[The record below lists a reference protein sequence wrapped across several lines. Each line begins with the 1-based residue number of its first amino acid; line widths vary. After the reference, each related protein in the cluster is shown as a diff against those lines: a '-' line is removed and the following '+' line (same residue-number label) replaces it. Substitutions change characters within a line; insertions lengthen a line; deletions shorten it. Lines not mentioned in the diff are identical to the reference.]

1 MKRTIVRAFSTA
13 AVLSAVYAGTAHAST
28 YTVKKGDNLSHIAS
42 KNHTSVKT
50 LMALNGLKSDSLQ
63 INQKLKLP
71 ETKAKTTTVTKTSS
85 PAKTYTVKSGDALIK
100 IANKYNVSIG
110 DLKLWNG
117 LDSTL
122 IYPGQVL
129 KVSGPSGSTFTPES
143 VNNKQSTISK
153 LTTTTYVVK
162 NGDSLSKIAVKYK
175 TTVAELKKLNQLKSD
190 RIYVGQK
197 LQVAGKAAPGNSALA
212 ETPPKQTT
220 TTPAK
225 NVSSYTVKSGD
236 TLGKI
241 VKEFGLSLA
250 DLKALNGLKSD
261 LIYVGQNL
269 KVTGKPAE
277 AAKPPATQPPKNPV
291 QPAKPQTP
299 QTNAT
304 DYIVK
309 SGDTLGGIA
318 SKAGMTVAELKT
330 LNNMTSDRIYVGQ
343 KLKIKGTS
351 VSVPESTQ
359 TPTQTQPQPSGGDVS
374 AQIVSTAKSLMGIPY
389 VWAGSTPSGFDCSG
403 FIYYVAKQ
411 AGIEIGRLTAEGY
424 YNRSYYVDKPKS
436 GDLVFFE
443 NTYKS
448 GISHVGIYIGNNQF
462 IHADPDRG
470 VAISSLSISYFKE
483 HFASFKRFY

>member
-129 KVSGPSGSTFTPES
+129 KVSGSSGSTFTTES
-143 VNNKQSTISK
+143 VDNKQSTISK

-175 TTVAELKKLNQLKSD
+175 STVAELKKLNQLKSD

-197 LQVAGKAAPGNSALA
+197 LQVAGKAASGNSALA

-220 TTPAK
+220 SPAK
-225 NVSSYTVKSGD
+225 NVSTYTVQSGD

-241 VKEFGLSLA
+241 AKEFGPSVA

-277 AAKPPATQPPKNPV
+277 AAKPTATQPPKNPV

-304 DYIVK
+304 GYIVK

-318 SKAGMTVAELKT
+318 SKAGMTVAELKA

-359 TPTQTQPQPSGGDVS
+359 KPTPTQPSGDDVS
-374 AQIVSTAKSLMGIPY
+374 AQIVSTAKSLMGVPY
-389 VWAGSTPSGFDCSG
+389 VWAGSTTSGFDCSG

-436 GDLVFFE
+436 GDLVFFQ
-443 NTYKS
+443 NTYRK

-470 VAISSLSISYFKE
+470 VATSSLSISYFKE